1 MQELHRIVYKN
12 ENGEMKATARMSLD
26 SALLFQDA
34 LKTVRGLDIAE
45 LVTLVNE

>member
-1 MQELHRIVYKN
+1 MELHRIVYKN

-26 SALLFQDA
+26 SAIMFQDA
-34 LKTVRGLDIAE
+34 LKTVRGLEIAE